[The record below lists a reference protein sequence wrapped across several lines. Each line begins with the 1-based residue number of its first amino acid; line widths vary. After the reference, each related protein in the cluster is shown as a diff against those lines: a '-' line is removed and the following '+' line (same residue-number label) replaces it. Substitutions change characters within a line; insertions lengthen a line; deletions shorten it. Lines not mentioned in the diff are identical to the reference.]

1 MKEPGNHIVS
11 AFDEDIESIRRAITK
26 MATLVEEQYKLLY
39 HIIDT
44 GSPSTVEEV
53 LSNEPKIDNFD
64 AIVRDKVITYI
75 TLRAPIA
82 IDLREGLAALKIAT
96 DLERLGDY
104 CKNISL
110 RIQALEDIPEAK
122 IKRDILGMV
131 VMVQNQLKKVI
142 QAYVSKNK
150 DKAIEVRNND
160 QLIDQQHQ
168 AIYLQLID
176 EIKSKPRKIKTLMNT
191 KLLFTIKTIERA
203 GDHIT
208 NISEEIYYAT
218 TGETLDS
225 PRPKGD
231 LDL

>member
-1 MKEPGNHIVS
+1 
-11 AFDEDIESIRRAITK
+11 
-26 MATLVEEQYKLLY
+26 
-39 HIIDT
+39 
-44 GSPSTVEEV
+44 
-53 LSNEPKIDNFD
+53 
-64 AIVRDKVITYI
+64 
-75 TLRAPIA
+75 
-82 IDLREGLAALKIAT
+82 
-96 DLERLGDY
+96 
-104 CKNISL
+104 
-110 RIQALEDIPEAK
+110 
-122 IKRDILGMV
+122 MV

-160 QLIDQQHQ
+160 QLIDQQQQ

-208 NISEEIYYAT
+208 NISEEIYYAI

>member
-1 MKEPGNHIVS
+1 MKEPGEHIVS
-11 AFDEDIESIRRAITK
+11 AFDEDIESIRRSITK

-53 LSNEPKIDNFD
+53 LTNEPKLDNYD
-64 AIVRDKVITYI
+64 AIIRDKVITFI
-75 TLRAPIA
+75 TLRSPIA

-110 RIQALEDIPEAK
+110 RIQALEDIPDAK
-122 IKRDILGMV
+122 IKSDILSMI

-142 QAYVSKNK
+142 DAYVSKNK
-150 DKAIEVRNND
+150 NKANEVRNSD

-176 EIKSKPRKIKTLMNT
+176 EIKSKPNKIKTLMNT

-208 NISEEIYYAT
+208 NIAEEIYYT
-218 TGETLDS
+218 IVGETLDS

-231 LDL
+231 PDL

>member
-1 MKEPGNHIVS
+1 MKEPGEHIVS
-11 AFDEDIESIRRAITK
+11 AFDEDIESIRRSITK
-26 MATLVEEQYKLLY
+26 MATLVEEQFKLLY

-53 LSNEPKIDNFD
+53 LTNEPKLDNYD
-64 AIVRDKVITYI
+64 AIIRDKVITFI
-75 TLRAPIA
+75 TLRSPIA

-110 RIQALEDIPEAK
+110 RIQALEDIPDAK
-122 IKRDILGMV
+122 IKSDILSMI

-142 QAYVSKNK
+142 DAYVSKNK
-150 DKAIEVRNND
+150 NKANEVRNSD

-176 EIKSKPRKIKTLMNT
+176 EIKSKPNKIKTLMNT

-208 NISEEIYYAT
+208 NIAEEIYYT
-218 TGETLDS
+218 IVGETLDS

-231 LDL
+231 PDL

>member
-1 MKEPGNHIVS
+1 MKEPGEHIVS
-11 AFDEDIESIRRAITK
+11 AFDEDIESIRRSITK
-26 MATLVEEQYKLLY
+26 MATLVEEQFKLLY

-53 LSNEPKIDNFD
+53 LTNEPKLDNYD
-64 AIVRDKVITYI
+64 AIIRDKVITFI
-75 TLRAPIA
+75 TLRSPIA

-110 RIQALEDIPEAK
+110 RIQALEDIPDAK
-122 IKRDILGMV
+122 IKSDILSMT

-142 QAYVSKNK
+142 DAYVSKNK
-150 DKAIEVRNND
+150 NKANEVRNSD

-176 EIKSKPRKIKTLMNT
+176 EIKSKPNKIKTLMNT

-208 NISEEIYYAT
+208 NIAEEIYYT
-218 TGETLDS
+218 IVGETLDS

-231 LDL
+231 PDL

>member
-1 MKEPGNHIVS
+1 MKEPGEHIVS
-11 AFDEDIESIRRAITK
+11 AFDEDIESIRRSITK
-26 MATLVEEQYKLLY
+26 MATLVEEQFKLLY

-53 LSNEPKIDNFD
+53 LTNEPKLDNYD
-64 AIVRDKVITYI
+64 AIIRDKVITFI
-75 TLRAPIA
+75 TLRSPIA

-110 RIQALEDIPEAK
+110 RIQALEDIPDAK
-122 IKRDILGMV
+122 IKSDILSMT

-142 QAYVSKNK
+142 DAYVSKNK
-150 DKAIEVRNND
+150 NKANEVRNSD

-168 AIYLQLID
+168 AIYLSLID
-176 EIKSKPRKIKTLMNT
+176 EIKSKPNKIKTLMNT

-208 NISEEIYYAT
+208 NIAEEIYYT
-218 TGETLDS
+218 IVGETLDS

-231 LDL
+231 PDL

>member
-1 MKEPGNHIVS
+1 MKEPGEHIVS
-11 AFDEDIESIRRAITK
+11 AFDEDIESIRRSITK
-26 MATLVEEQYKLLY
+26 MATLVEEQFKLLY

-53 LSNEPKIDNFD
+53 LTNEPKLDNYD
-64 AIVRDKVITYI
+64 AIIRDKVITFI
-75 TLRAPIA
+75 TLRSPIA

-110 RIQALEDIPEAK
+110 RIQALEDIPDAK
-122 IKRDILGMV
+122 IKSDILSMI

-142 QAYVSKNK
+142 DAYVSKNK
-150 DKAIEVRNND
+150 NKANEVRNND
-160 QLIDQQHQ
+160 QLIDQQHR
-168 AIYLQLID
+168 AIYLSLID
-176 EIKSKPRKIKTLMNT
+176 EIKSKPNKIKTLMNT

-208 NISEEIYYAT
+208 NIAEEIYYT
-218 TGETLDS
+218 IVGETLDS

-231 LDL
+231 PDL